1 MSYVNFVSVDGN
13 LTRDG
18 EVTFGNS
25 GTAILN
31 LSIAHNTKIKE
42 KEEVSFFDVV
52 AFGKHAEY
60 VADFAVKGAAV
71 TIIGRLHQDKWEKD
85 GKKYSR
91 TKIIAN
97 QLVFGK
103 VKEAAAKEKQ
113 PPLPADDDIPF

>member
-1 MSYVNFVSVDGN
+1 MSYTNFVAIDGN

-18 EVTFGNS
+18 EITFSGS
-25 GTAILN
+25 GTAVLN

-42 KEEVSFFDVV
+42 KEEVSFFDIV

-60 VADFAVKGAAV
+60 VADFAVKGATV
-71 TIIGRLHQDKWEKD
+71 TVIGRLHQDKWEKE

-97 QLVFGK
+97 QIVFGK
-103 VKEAAAKEKQ
+103 VKAAKAET
-113 PPLPADDDIPF
+113 PPSVF

>member
-1 MSYVNFVSVDGN
+1 MSFTNFVAIDGN

-18 EVTFGNS
+18 EVTFGGS
-25 GTAILN
+25 GTTILN
-31 LSIAHNTKIKE
+31 LSIAHNTKIKD

-60 VADFAVKGAAV
+60 VADFAVKGATV
-71 TIIGRLHQDKWEKD
+71 TVIGRLHQDKWEKE

-103 VKEAAAKEKQ
+103 IKAPAAATQ
-113 PPLPADDDIPF
+113 PTDDDIPF

>member
-1 MSYVNFVSVDGN
+1 MSFVNFVAVDGN

-18 EVTFGNS
+18 EVTFGGS
-25 GTAILN
+25 GTAVLK
-31 LSIAHNTKIKE
+31 LSIAHNTKIKD

-60 VADFAVKGAAV
+60 VADFAVKGATV
-71 TIIGRLHQDKWEKD
+71 HVIGRLHQDKWEQD

-103 VKEAAAKEKQ
+103 VKPPAPAQ
-113 PPLPADDDIPF
+113 PSDDDIPF

>member
-1 MSYVNFVSVDGN
+1 MSYTNFVAVDGN
-13 LTRDG
+13 LTKDG
-18 EVTFGNS
+18 EVTFSGS
-25 GTAILN
+25 GTAVLN

-60 VADFAVKGAAV
+60 VADFAVKGATV
-71 TIIGRLHQDKWEKD
+71 TVIGRLHQDKWEKD

-103 VKEAAAKEKQ
+103 AKAAATPAQ
-113 PPLPADDDIPF
+113 PSRPSDDDIPF

>member
-1 MSYVNFVSVDGN
+1 MSFTNFVAVDGN

-18 EVTFGNS
+18 EITFANS

-60 VADFAVKGAAV
+60 VADFAVKGATV
-71 TIIGRLHQDKWEKD
+71 TVIGRLHQDKWEKD

-91 TKIIAN
+91 TKIIAS
-97 QLVFGK
+97 QVVFGK
-103 VKEAAAKEKQ
+103 AKAAQVTARTAEE
-113 PPLPADDDIPF
+113 DIPF